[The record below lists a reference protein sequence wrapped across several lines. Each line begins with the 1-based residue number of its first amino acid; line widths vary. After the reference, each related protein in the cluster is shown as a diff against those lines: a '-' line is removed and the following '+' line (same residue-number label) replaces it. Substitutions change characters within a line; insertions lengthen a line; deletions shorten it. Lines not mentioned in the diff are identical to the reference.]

1 MKKDSKSL
9 YYKDYLKLDELL
21 SSQSPRSKELGKEA
35 HDETLFI
42 IVHQVY
48 ELWFKLFLHELD
60 FILKLFREKEVDES
74 NIGRGVESLN
84 RILEIQQL
92 SIRQIRLLETMT
104 ALNFLEFRDL
114 LFPASGFQ
122 SVQFRMI
129 ENKLGLD
136 ENMRLKYGSSSYK
149 MPLAKPDA
157 SEVTKTE
164 KEPSLFKLV
173 EAWLERTPFLE
184 FKNFFFWDQYSEAVN
199 NMLAE
204 DKRHISENPNLSADE
219 KTFHLKEYASTEAN
233 FEAILNEDAHHVLVR
248 EGHRR
253 LSHKATQAALLI
265 FLYRDHPILHL
276 PFKFLSKLIDLD
288 ESLTAWRQQH
298 ALLAQRMIGTKI
310 GTGGTT
316 GNVYLSKAAETHK
329 VFTDFA
335 NLSTYLIPRSAL
347 PDLPENIVKN
357 LGFYYSPESDES

>member
-9 YYKDYLKLDELL
+9 YYKEYLKLDELL
-21 SSQSPRSKELGKEA
+21 SIQSPRSKELGKEA

-60 FILKLFREKEVDES
+60 FIIKLFREEEIDES
-74 NIGRGVESLN
+74 NIGRGVAALN
-84 RILEIQQL
+84 RILEIQEL

-104 ALNFLEFRDL
+104 ALDFLEFRDF

-122 SVQFRMI
+122 SVQFRLI

-136 ENMRLKYGSSSYK
+136 GSMRLKYGSSSYK
-149 MPLAKPDA
+149 MPLKKSDE
-157 SEVTKTE
+157 STVTKSE
-164 KEPSLFKLV
+164 NQPSLFSLI

-184 FKNFFFWDQYSEAVN
+184 FKNFLFWDQYSEAVK

-204 DKRHISENPNLSADE
+204 DRKRISENPNVSADE
-219 KTFHLKEYASTEAN
+219 KAFHLKEYASTEAN
-233 FEAILNEDAHHVLVR
+233 FDAIIDDKAHDDLIKS
-248 EGHRR
+248 GHRR

-276 PFKFLSKLIDLD
+276 PFKLLSKLIDLD
-288 ESLTAWRQQH
+288 ESLTAWRHQH

-316 GNVYLSKAAETHK
+316 GNTYLSKAAETHK

-347 PDLPENIVKN
+347 PDLPENIIKN
-357 LGFYYSPESDES
+357 LGFYYSPSSDS